1 MRGEML
7 AGVIP
12 ISVAAAQRLAA
23 KLEGVRGAGRGIDV
37 SEEFRLL
44 TLQVIG
50 LAMLSLP
57 PEECNR
63 VSWGWCVRLSKP
75 DTCGVQLLL
84 KLLLLGVIK
93 WQEWQLMPVDAK
105 ET

>member
-23 KLEGVRGAGRGIDV
+23 KLEAVRGTGRGIGV

-44 TLQVIG
+44 TLQVIASPCSACRPRSATG
-50 LAMLSLP
+50 
-57 PEECNR
+57 
-63 VSWGWCVRLSKP
+63 
-75 DTCGVQLLL
+75 
-84 KLLLLGVIK
+84 
-93 WQEWQLMPVDAK
+93 
-105 ET
+105 